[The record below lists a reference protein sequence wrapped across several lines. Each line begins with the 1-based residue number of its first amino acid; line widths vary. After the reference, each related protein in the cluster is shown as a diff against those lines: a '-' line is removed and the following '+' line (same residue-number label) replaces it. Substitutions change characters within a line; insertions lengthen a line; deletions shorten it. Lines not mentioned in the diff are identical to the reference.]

1 MPSGCCLSV
10 LNTPKRRHSRWS
22 SSTEARNRLSWKA
35 PVCGPTPAASRGTHS
50 SISAHSPIQSDLGC
64 LQGHPQP
71 LWGTCVS
78 ASLCASASL
87 RLCVLLP
94 KGAALGSCGRS
105 LLHHHSGFPPQVTSL
120 QDVCSAA
127 NSSSAL
133 TDSLLLKVQPPEGRE
148 GCLTL
153 PQLSGPRSF
162 NTSRTLSARDDFRP
176 SAPRR
181 WVFALCLINPPCTL
195 TDLQRAQHP

>member
-1 MPSGCCLSV
+1 MV
-10 LNTPKRRHSRWS
+10 QQH
-22 SSTEARNRLSWKA
+22 
-35 PVCGPTPAASRGTHS
+35 RGTES
-50 SISAHSPIQSDLGC
+50 VELEGTRLWSNSCSEQR
-64 LQGHPQP
+64 HPQLHQCP
-71 LWGTCVS
+71 QPHPVRPWLSAGTS
-78 ASLCASASL
+78 TASLGDLCQCLTVCQCFAKALCA
-87 RLCVLLP
+87 
-94 KGAALGSCGRS
+94 AAKGSCAGELRALTS
-105 LLHHHSGFPPQVTSL
+105 PPSQWFSPQVTSL

-133 TDSLLLKVQPPEGRE
+133 TDSLLLKVQPPEGCE